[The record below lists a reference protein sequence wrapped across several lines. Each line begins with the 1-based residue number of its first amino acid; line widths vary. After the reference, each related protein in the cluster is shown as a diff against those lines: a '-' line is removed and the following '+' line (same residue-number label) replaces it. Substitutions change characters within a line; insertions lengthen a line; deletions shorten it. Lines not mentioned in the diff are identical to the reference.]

1 MNFHHHHHHHICLF
15 GLVHKTIYSDVD
27 VIRLIN
33 LSMLRVIF
41 RPYNLLTTHTD
52 GNAGAMYKDDDKSQW
67 RRAKSDPS
75 TLQTP

>member
-1 MNFHHHHHHHICLF
+1 MNFHHHHHHHHHICLF

-41 RPYNLLTTHTD
+41 RPYILLTTHSD
-52 GNAGAMYKDDDKSQW
+52 GNPGVMYKDDDKS
-67 RRAKSDPS
+67 
-75 TLQTP
+75 